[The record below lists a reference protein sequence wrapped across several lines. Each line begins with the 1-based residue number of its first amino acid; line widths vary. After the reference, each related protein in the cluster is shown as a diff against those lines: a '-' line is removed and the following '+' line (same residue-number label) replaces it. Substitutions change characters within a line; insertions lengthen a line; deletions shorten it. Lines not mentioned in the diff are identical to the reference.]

1 VQTAAN
7 SAAASLGGAPALPT
21 VGFALP
27 SSEAVVGQVVADG
40 DNPRRQQF
48 ARLASRALMEAFVP
62 LQRIPLLGSV
72 IPTRIE
78 LITGKALLTR
88 YQKLAQ
94 CFYNGAAINAE

>member
-1 VQTAAN
+1 
-7 SAAASLGGAPALPT
+7 
-21 VGFALP
+21 
-27 SSEAVVGQVVADG
+27 
-40 DNPRRQQF
+40 
-48 ARLASRALMEAFVP
+48 MEAFVP